1 MSALRGK
8 GTSTAHCKW
17 SEFRCGH
24 GQVADRVMVAIDY
37 DPLALHYVASLAR
50 PDGNVTGVFFQQ
62 VELAMK
68 RLQLMKDALPNVEA
82 ATVFWDGSSAD
93 QWQASQRA
101 GATLGL
107 RLVGIELSG
116 RPYDYQVALNR
127 AAPDHRGALVVRL
140 LRPIPKC
147 SIKDANAWA
156 EGVWLDPNRY
166 SFLSLL
172 G

>member
-1 MSALRGK
+1 
-8 GTSTAHCKW
+8 
-17 SEFRCGH
+17 
-24 GQVADRVMVAIDY
+24 MVAIDY

-68 RLQLMKDALPNVEA
+68 RLQLMKNALPNVEA

-107 RLVGIELSG
+107 RG
-116 RPYDYQVALNR
+116 RPTAQAQSGER
-127 AAPDHRGALVVRL
+127 RRGARL
-140 LRPIPKC
+140 RAPLLKHWGGSRQKRAPVPPAGRGVSFARPPR
-147 SIKDANAWA
+147 N
-156 EGVWLDPNRY
+156 
-166 SFLSLL
+166 
-172 G
+172 